1 MADDSNDLVFDRFLD
16 DYFAECD
23 EHLTGARRAL
33 LALESAVGQPGAE
46 RGPVDELFRYF
57 HSLKGI
63 SAMVELRPAEVLAH
77 HLENYLR
84 VIRQR
89 EIELTV
95 EGIDVLM
102 DGTRL
107 LETVINAHRFHR
119 PQPAIDEVIVR
130 VERLTAA
137 PRAAQ

>member
-1 MADDSNDLVFDRFLD
+1 AARSQRKRRDAGVAAVDTNDPFFDGFLD

-33 LALESAVGQPGAE
+33 LVLESAVGQPGAE

-63 SAMVELRPAEVLAH
+63 SAMVELRPAEGLAH

-84 VIRQR
+84 AIRQR
-89 EIELTV
+89 DIDLTN
-95 EGIDVLM
+95 EGIDVLI

-107 LETVINAHRFHR
+107 LETVINA
-119 PQPAIDEVIVR
+119 
-130 VERLTAA
+130 
-137 PRAAQ
+137 